1 MVAREIFM
9 SFTNSPIPKFGL
21 CRKFHWTTVLLY
33 NFIAFAYTAEV
44 NCNS

>member
-21 CRKFHWTTVLLY
+21 CRKFHWTTYTVYITSLLS
-33 NFIAFAYTAEV
+33 YTAEV